1 MLTDT
6 ITEEDEEDLEEEQEA
21 MEETLTTTILQTPSN
36 EFLKTPGL
44 KPSESNIMVGVRV
57 RPLDESEDNVLEVA
71 DTQVRMSSLFMNT
84 LHCRLSFRSLDM
96 KTIVV
101 MS

>member
-71 DTQVRMSSLFMNT
+71 DTQVRMSSLIMNI
-84 LHCRLSFRSLDM
+84 LHCRLIFRSLAM
-96 KTIVV
+96 KTVVV